1 MGVTLDNRGWVV
13 ALAASFLVQGSV
25 ADVPESSRPEVQ
37 HLLDFLRG
45 SECRMERNGKT
56 HSSEDAYAH
65 VKKKYDYFR
74 DEIGTSEEF
83 IELSATKSTLSGRYY
98 RVLCPGEPPVRTR
111 DWLLEELERYR
122 G

>member
-1 MGVTLDNRGWVV
+1 M
-13 ALAASFLVQGSV
+13 
-25 ADVPESSRPEVQ
+25 
-37 HLLDFLRG
+37 RG

-56 HSSEDAYAH
+56 HSSEDAYSH